1 MTLNYNSDFHFN
13 GKLLFSVFYFL
24 KKLPFRTDLKIAV
37 LKSNAKLLKNTGKVD
52 DRLEE
57 NCEKLSRMKF

>member
-13 GKLLFSVFYFL
+13 RKLLFSVFYFL